1 MDKQQWIELLKTDVK
16 EFNVKRKECEYALL
30 FLSGADL
37 FGTDLEDANLRR
49 VYLTGANLRSSDL
62 RDANLRFSDLE
73 GAYLFRAKL
82 TAEQIAMLPKLLGI
96 VEDE

>member
-16 EFNVKRKECEYALL
+16 EFNLKREECGYGYLD
-30 FLSGADL
+30 LSSADLYCTDLIGADL
-37 FGTDLEDANLRR
+37 I
-49 VYLTGANLRSSDL
+49 GANLEG
-62 RDANLRFSDLE
+62 ANLKGANLE
-73 GAYLFRAKL
+73 GAYLIGAKL